1 VDPGRLRCGLS
12 LFGNP
17 RADHGSTTQHV
28 LFHQA
33 RSIAQLS
40 SRPMLEQRIQQHFI
54 DSADLKYQAGPL
66 LGKPISQAM
75 QALLACVTSGGKI
88 LACGAGVSGFL
99 AAQFASQ
106 FVGRFER
113 DRPELAAIALPGDAT
128 DPMADT
134 PEALDV
140 DRFARQ
146 VRALGQA
153 GDVLLALSA
162 SGQSAA
168 VLAAVE
174 AAHARDMTVVAL
186 LGNAASTGSG
196 TGGAVGRALR
206 ETDVQVC
213 VPHERA
219 ARIHEVH
226 LLALHCLCDG
236 VDAQLL
242 GDQDSD
248 SSLLSV

>member
-1 VDPGRLRCGLS
+1 
-12 LFGNP
+12 
-17 RADHGSTTQHV
+17 
-28 LFHQA
+28 
-33 RSIAQLS
+33 
-40 SRPMLEQRIQQHFI
+40 MLEQRIQQHFI

-66 LGKPISQAM
+66 LSKPIAQAM

-88 LACGAGVSGFL
+88 LACGAGVSGLL
-99 AAQFASQ
+99 AAQFAAQ

-113 DRPELAAIALPGDAT
+113 DRPELGAIALPGDTA
-128 DPMADT
+128 DPVADT
-134 PEALDV
+134 PDAGDS

-153 GDVLLALSA
+153 GDVLLVLSA

-186 LGNAASTGSG
+186 LGNAASGGASSSP
-196 TGGAVGRALR
+196 GGAVGRALR
-206 ETDVQVC
+206 ETDVQIC

-226 LLALHCLCDG
+226 LLVLHCLCDG

-242 GDQDSD
+242 GEQEGSI
-248 SSLLSV
+248 

>member
-1 VDPGRLRCGLS
+1 M
-12 LFGNP
+12 F
-17 RADHGSTTQHV
+17 
-28 LFHQA
+28 
-33 RSIAQLS
+33 
-40 SRPMLEQRIQQHFI
+40 EQRIQQHFI

-66 LGKPISQAM
+66 LGKSVSQAM

-99 AAQFASQ
+99 AAQFAAQ

-113 DRPELAAIALPGDAT
+113 DRPELAAIAFAGDAT
-128 DPMADT
+128 DPAADT
-134 PEALDV
+134 LDAPDP
-140 DRFARQ
+140 DRYARQ

-162 SGQSAA
+162 SGHSAS
-168 VLAAVE
+168 VLAAVD

-186 LGNAASTGSG
+186 LGNAANAGG
-196 TGGAVGRALR
+196 GPGGAVGRALR
-206 ETDVQVC
+206 ETDVQIC
-213 VPHERA
+213 VPHERP
-219 ARIHEVH
+219 ARIHEIH
-226 LLALHCLCDG
+226 LLVLHCLCDG

-248 SSLLSV
+248 SSLLAP

>member
-1 VDPGRLRCGLS
+1 
-12 LFGNP
+12 
-17 RADHGSTTQHV
+17 
-28 LFHQA
+28 
-33 RSIAQLS
+33 
-40 SRPMLEQRIQQHFI
+40 MLEQRIQQHFI

-88 LACGAGVSGFL
+88 LACGAGVSGLL
-99 AAQFASQ
+99 AAQFAAH

-113 DRPELAAIALPGDAT
+113 ERPELGAIALPGDVT
-128 DPMADT
+128 DPAADT
-134 PEALDV
+134 AASTDV

-186 LGNAASTGSG
+186 LGNAAGGGASSNP
-196 TGGAVGRALR
+196 GGAVGRALR

-242 GDQDSD
+242 GEQEGSI
-248 SSLLSV
+248 

>member
-1 VDPGRLRCGLS
+1 
-12 LFGNP
+12 
-17 RADHGSTTQHV
+17 
-28 LFHQA
+28 
-33 RSIAQLS
+33 
-40 SRPMLEQRIQQHFI
+40 MLEQRIQQHFI

-66 LGKPISQAM
+66 LSKPIAQAM

-88 LACGAGVSGFL
+88 LTCGAGVSGLL
-99 AAQFASQ
+99 AAQFAAH

-113 DRPELAAIALPGDAT
+113 ERPELAAIALPGDAH
-128 DPMADT
+128 DPAADT
-134 PEALDV
+134 PDAIDG

-146 VRALGQA
+146 VRALGQG

-168 VLAAVE
+168 ILAAVE
-174 AAHARDMTVVAL
+174 SAHARDMTVIAL
-186 LGNAASTGSG
+186 LGNAAAGANSG
-196 TGGAVGRALR
+196 PGGAVGRALR

-242 GDQDSD
+242 GEQEGSI
-248 SSLLSV
+248 